1 MSPTRLS
8 LVFEIR
14 LSAGGRQNSREVEAH
29 HETVFA
35 GGNRL
40 FGPIVT
46 VWRPQSETFIIIHYN
61 RR

>member
-1 MSPTRLS
+1 VAVTSTSPTPLS

-14 LSAGGRQNSREVEAH
+14 LSTGGRQNSREVEAH

-40 FGPIVT
+40 FGPVVT
-46 VWRPQSETFIIIHYN
+46 VW
-61 RR
+61 